1 MARVVVIGGGLSG
14 LTAAFKLARAKHRVL
29 VVESAPA
36 LGGQIQTERRAGFV
50 VELGGEG
57 FVARSEA
64 LPKLAH
70 KLGIEAELMGQAETR
85 SLGFRDGE
93 LIELQPG
100 EAAKLLGFQVARDDE
115 GQGIR
120 TFRRGM
126 GSLIDALQQKLA
138 SDVEIRTGF
147 RVRQIERRSREY
159 EIRGDRGVSVLAERL
174 VIATA
179 ARAAG
184 ELVAPMLG
192 TAAFAPDAL
201 RTQSSV
207 TISLAFPRGAIRHA
221 LDATGCVIAAQDQL
235 HGARA
240 CAFCST
246 RFAERAPEDYALLRV
261 FIRPDP
267 REIKTLSDASYVAR
281 AHEVL
286 SRIVGFNAAPAHG
299 GGALAA
305 PAQRGGALA
314 PAEHSWVSRWPDALP
329 VFDTATKQAVA
340 TLETALKGSGI
351 ALAGSAFHGS
361 GIDAAVRSAWSVDE
375 RW

>member
-14 LTAAFKLARAKHRVL
+14 LTAAYKLARAKQRVL
-29 VVESAPA
+29 VIEAGA
-36 LGGQIQTERRAGFV
+36 TLGGQIQTERRGGFI

-64 LPKLAH
+64 LPKLAQ
-70 KLGIEAELMGQAETR
+70 KLGIEAELIGQSEAR

-126 GSLIDALQQKLA
+126 GSLIEALQEKLA
-138 SDVEIRTGF
+138 SDVEIRRGF
-147 RVRQIERRSREY
+147 RVRQIERRSRDY
-159 EIRGDRGVSVLAERL
+159 EIRGDRGVAVLAERI

-184 ELVAPMLG
+184 ELVGPMLG
-192 TAAFAPDAL
+192 SETFAPDAV

-207 TISLAFPRGAIRHA
+207 TISLAFPRSAIGHA
-221 LDATGCVIAAQDQL
+221 LDATGCVIAPQDQL

-246 RFAERAPEDYALLRV
+246 RFGERAPAGYALLRV

-267 REIKTLSDASYVAR
+267 REIKTLSDASYVERAR
-281 AHEVL
+281 EVL
-286 SRIVGFNAAPAHG
+286 SRIVGLSSAP
-299 GGALAA
+299 
-305 PAQRGGALA
+305 
-314 PAEHSWVSRWPDALP
+314 EHSWVSRWPDALP
-329 VFDTATKQAVA
+329 VFDAATKQAVA

-351 ALAGSAFHGS
+351 VLAGSAFHGS